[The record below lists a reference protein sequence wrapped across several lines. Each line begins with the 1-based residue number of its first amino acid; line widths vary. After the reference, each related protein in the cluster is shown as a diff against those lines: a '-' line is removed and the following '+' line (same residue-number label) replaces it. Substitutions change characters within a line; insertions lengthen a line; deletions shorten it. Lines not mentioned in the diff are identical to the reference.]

1 MRDLPPHIKKLPGS
15 YFDQMQEVRE
25 RWALENQREEIY
37 PVALTAARLG
47 LSEGQRANMLLASV
61 CYPGQGGLDVLKFAV
76 TSHSNPFCRERRAA

>member
-47 LSEGQRANMLLASV
+47 LSAGQRANMFFAAC
-61 CYPGQGGLDVLKFAV
+61 CYPGQGGLDALRSAV
-76 TSHSNPFCRERRAA
+76 TSHSRPFLARRAA